1 MTRGFDAATLSA
13 LEADSAHPIIFV
25 ELGPFDSTSPETI
38 EYMHS
43 GLGTI
48 TWNSIDWVGIGQI
61 MVLDSVK
68 EGIGLSPQAIRLG
81 VSAADADMI
90 AIAMSTNYYRRACK
104 VYLGALSG
112 GALVADPTM
121 IFSGYIEDIDVT
133 MGGGQDQISITAE
146 SELIFFKRTRDVR
159 FTANQLQSE
168 YSGDEG
174 FEYLESV
181 SLQKVVWR
189 GRDNRLG
196 SGGTSDPLRG
206 APSGESRDR

>member
-1 MTRGFDAATLSA
+1 MTRGFDASTLNA

-25 ELGPFDSTSPETI
+25 ELGPFDTTSPETI
-38 EYMHS
+38 EYLHS
-43 GLGTI
+43 GFGTI

-61 MVLDSVK
+61 MVLDTLK
-68 EGIGLSPQAIRLG
+68 EGMGLSPQAIRLG

-90 AIAMSTNYYRRACK
+90 AIAMTTNYYRRGCK
-104 VYLGALSG
+104 VYLGALAS

-133 MGGGQDQISITAE
+133 MGGGEDQISITAE

-159 FTANQLQSE
+159 YTANQLQSE

-181 SLQKVVWR
+181 AIQKVVWR
-189 GRDNRLG
+189 GRDNPLG
-196 SGGTSDPLRG
+196 SGGSSRG
-206 APSGESRDR
+206 SGGRSGPRADR